1 MSEISPSDKCLLG
14 IVLGIEDKA
23 VNKIDKNLS
32 WRLRSNGRRQEN
44 KTKYISHIVDAK
56 CYEEKQDRA
65 RRMGNAELGVGAES
79 LNRVVSKASSK
90 R

>member
-1 MSEISPSDKCLLG
+1 MSEISLSDKCLLG
-14 IVLGIEDKA
+14 FVLGVEDKA

-32 WRLRSNGRRQEN
+32 WRLRSNGGRQEN
-44 KTKYISHIVDAK
+44 KTKYISHRADAK

-65 RRMGNAELGVGAES
+65 RKMGNAEFGLGAAI
-79 LNRVVSKASSK
+79 LNRVVSEASPK